1 MKKFIALCAIT
12 ALTAVPVLADSAVN
26 VYVNDKK
33 VEQGGIILDSRTM
46 VGVRGVFEELG
57 YTAEWDANTKTATL
71 TNDADGVVITLTNGN
86 SGFTVNDKTIT
97 PDVPQQIV
105 NDRFVLPLRAV
116 GEAIGAEV
124 EWDNA
129 SKTAYIK
136 VAAEATDKAT
146 DKTTDE
152 TDKPAVTTQKIGNT
166 TITSELTVPFVKVEA
181 IDADTANTAAEVD
194 MD

>member
-1 MKKFIALCAIT
+1 MKNNYIKNFVAIATAAILSAT
-12 ALTAVPVLADSAVN
+12 PVMADNAVN
-26 VYVNDKK
+26 VYVNDNK

-71 TNDADGVVITLTNGN
+71 TNSDKGIVITLTNGN
-86 SGFTVNDKTIT
+86 TGFTVNEKTIT

-116 GEAIGAEV
+116 SEAIGADV
-124 EWDNA
+124 DWDNA

-136 VAAEATDKAT
+136 TPVTDSQT
-146 DKTTDE
+146 
-152 TDKPAVTTQKIGNT
+152 IGNT
-166 TITSELTVPFVKVEA
+166 TITSNITVPFVTIEA
-181 IDADTANTAAEVD
+181 VDADNVNTNVNDIEIN
-194 MD
+194 